1 MNQTINAYWDGK
13 NYIRAHVSLDYYEG
27 RVEEF
32 NILDC
37 NNQPIEV
44 EIVSAEEKEDKV
56 DYGLKVRNLD
66 LDKDYY
72 LVDERFLKV
81 PLQYRFVV
89 KSKEFEEKYAYKGDD
104 LGFFYTK
111 DYSTFK
117 IWAPTARRVLL
128 DLDSIIY
135 TMEAQNNGTFSLKVE
150 GEFEGASYQYLI
162 YRNGQWVETIDPYGI
177 ASSENH
183 ARSVVLDQDKILNHR
198 KYDYKDG
205 IKNKT
210 DAIIYEMHVRDFT
223 IDDSSGVNHKGK
235 YLGLIEKES
244 HYKNYKTGLSHL
256 IELGISHVQLMP
268 IYDFGSVDEKN
279 PERYYNW
286 GYDPVQYNVP
296 EGSYATRV
304 SNPYSRIFD
313 LIEMIDGLHKASI
326 GVIMDV
332 VYNHVF
338 DRFTSSFEKVLPY
351 YYFRFNEDGH
361 ISNGSFCGNDFDS
374 RMFMARKYILYSI
387 KHWMTCY
394 GVDGFRFDL
403 MGILDIETMNAIA
416 DLAEN
421 INPQTLIYGEGWNM
435 PTALN
440 DDDKA
445 MMFNQ
450 DKLPKISHFNDVFR
464 DFIKG
469 DSLESGEKDKGFCL
483 GNLENPLFMKNLIGG
498 SNLNL
503 DHDIFFDAPWKSINY
518 VSCHDNQTA
527 FDKILACD
535 IPKNQQKK
543 RHKLMLAFVLLS
555 RGIPFI
561 HSGQEFCRSKKGLHN
576 SYRSGDEINKI
587 SWSDK
592 IKHEDVFKYTKDLI
606 ALRKDISTIRYF
618 DYKKDLKAD
627 WKENQ
632 KILTVN
638 YGEDL
643 IIIVNMGPKAY
654 SVTNNGRIIL
664 NKDGKCYIKEEYMLE
679 SLELI
684 VIKTN

>member
-1 MNQTINAYWDGK
+1 MNQTITAYWDDK
-13 NYIRAHVSLDYYEG
+13 NLISAQVSLDYYEG
-27 RVEEF
+27 RVEKFEV
-32 NILDC
+32 LDC
-37 NNQPIEV
+37 NNHPIKV
-44 EIVSAEEKEDKV
+44 EILNEEQKEDMI
-56 DYGLKVRNLD
+56 DYELKVMGLD
-66 LDKDYY
+66 LEKDYH

-89 KSKEFEEKYAYKGDD
+89 KSKAFEEKYEYKGDD

-111 DYSTFK
+111 DYSIFK

-128 DLDSIIY
+128 DLDSKIY
-135 TMEAQNNGTFSLKVE
+135 TMEAQNNGTYSLRIE
-150 GEFEGASYQYLI
+150 GDFEGASYQYLI

-177 ASSENH
+177 ASTENH

-198 KYDYKDG
+198 KHHYKDG
-205 IKNKT
+205 VEKKT
-210 DAIIYEMHVRDFT
+210 DAIIYEIHVRDYT
-223 IDDSSGVNHKGK
+223 IDTSSGVNNKGK

-244 HYKNYKTGLSHL
+244 HHKNYKTGLSHL
-256 IELGISHVQLMP
+256 IELGIRHVQLMP

-279 PERYYNW
+279 PNRYYNW

-296 EGSYATRV
+296 EGSYATKV
-304 SNPYSRIFD
+304 SDPYSRIYD
-313 LIEMIDGLHKASI
+313 LIEMIDGFHEASI

-338 DRFTSSFEKVLPY
+338 DRFTSSFEKILPY
-351 YYFRFNEDGH
+351 YYFRFNGDGH

-374 RMFMARKYILYSI
+374 TMSMARKYILNSI

-403 MGILDIETMNAIA
+403 MGILDIETMNAVA

-435 PTALN
+435 PTALK
-440 DDDKA
+440 DDHKA

-469 DSLESGEKDKGFCL
+469 DSMESGEKDKGFCL
-483 GNLENPLFMKNLIGG
+483 GNLDNPLFMKNLIGG
-498 SNLNL
+498 SKVNL
-503 DHDIFFDAPWKSINY
+503 DDELFFDAPWKSINY

-587 SWSDK
+587 TWSDK

-606 ALRKDISTIRYF
+606 ALRKDLSTIKCPV
-618 DYKKDLKAD
+618 YKNDLKAD
-627 WKENQ
+627 WKEKE
-632 KILTVN
+632 KILIVN
-638 YGEDL
+638 YEEE
-643 IIIVNMGPKAY
+643 IKIIVNMGSEPY
-654 SVTNNGRIIL
+654 EIL
-664 NKDGKCYIKEEYMLE
+664 NDARIVLNKEGRCHIEEAYTLE
-679 SLELI
+679 PLELI
-684 VIKTN
+684 VINRD